1 MSRDAAECSRDAA
14 RLITARLPTQDSARH
29 MRNMS
34 GRCCFGRRATK
45 QRAARRE
52 ERMRSTTI
60 VAVRRDGRV
69 ALAGDGQVTMEHVIV
84 KHTARKIRRMYQNRV
99 LAGFAGSVAD
109 AQALADKFEA
119 KLEAAGG
126 NLTRAAID
134 FAKEWRT
141 DRILRRLEALMIV
154 ADADKLYLL
163 SGDGNIIEPD
173 DGVAAIGSG
182 GPYALAAARA
192 LVANTDLP
200 PRRIAEEAM
209 RIAAEICIYTNDRIV
224 VDELP

>member
-1 MSRDAAECSRDAA
+1 
-14 RLITARLPTQDSARH
+14 
-29 MRNMS
+29 
-34 GRCCFGRRATK
+34 
-45 QRAARRE
+45 
-52 ERMRSTTI
+52 MRSTTI
-60 VAVRRDGRV
+60 VAVRRDGHV
-69 ALAGDGQVTMEHVIV
+69 AIAGDGQVTLEQTIV

-109 AQALADKFEA
+109 AQALADKFEG

-141 DRILRRLEALMIV
+141 DRIMRRLEALMIV
-154 ADADKLYLL
+154 ADAEKLYLL
-163 SGDGNIIEPD
+163 SGDGNILEPD

-182 GPYALAAARA
+182 GAYAQAAAKA

-200 PRRIAEEAM
+200 ARRIVEEAM
-209 RIAAEICIYTNDRIV
+209 RIASEICVYTNDKLT

>member
-1 MSRDAAECSRDAA
+1 
-14 RLITARLPTQDSARH
+14 
-29 MRNMS
+29 
-34 GRCCFGRRATK
+34 
-45 QRAARRE
+45 
-52 ERMRSTTI
+52 MRSTTI

-69 ALAGDGQVTMEHVIV
+69 AIAGDGQVTLEQTIV
-84 KHTARKIRRMYQNRV
+84 KHTARKIRRMYQNKV

-109 AQALADKFEA
+109 AQALADKFES

-126 NLTRAAID
+126 SLTRAAID

-154 ADADKLYLL
+154 ADAEKLYLL
-163 SGDGNIIEPD
+163 SGDGNILEPD

-182 GPYALAAARA
+182 GPFALAAAKA
-192 LVANTDLP
+192 LTANTDLP
-200 PRRIAEEAM
+200 ARKIVEEAM
-209 RIAAEICIYTNDRIV
+209 RIAAEICVYTNDRIV